1 MLEKRKFIRL
11 NAYVDVAWAKTT
23 VSHPSS
29 AIQGD
34 KSKNISEGGLCLNIG
49 EAVNAGDVLDL
60 MIKLPN
66 QKTLRSKGRVQWVK
80 ESQVVTKRY
89 DVGLEFLDISAQD
102 REEMKAFV
110 LRSQPPQK

>member
-1 MLEKRKFIRL
+1 MFEKRKYIRL

-23 VSHPSS
+23 ASNPSPAS
-29 AIQGD
+29 QGD
-34 KSKNISEGGLCLNIG
+34 KSRNVSEGGLCLNIG
-49 EAVNAGDVLDL
+49 EAVSAGDVLDL

-80 ESQVVTKRY
+80 ESEIVTKRY
-89 DVGLEFLDISAQD
+89 DIGLEFLDISAQD